1 MSLKLNER
9 YPARFNN
16 PTAGYPQGSFKNRT
30 TPTAKDGSYLEK
42 DWANDKEGFFQ
53 SLLSAAGITANG
65 AVDAVG
71 ASQYYSA
78 LLSVI
83 TSQNTDLLNT
93 TRIDVASAA
102 TVNLTSSAPSTRH
115 INITGTTSI
124 TAFTVTVGQIYF
136 VRFAA
141 SLVLTENAE
150 IVTQSGASITTQA
163 GDTCLIRATAANV
176 VEVLCYSR
184 ALSSRP
190 SGVSGLGSA
199 MVVSTTGASAVVTIA
214 ADEVMLS
221 TASGAYMTARA
232 VNVTASF
239 LVAGIGGIDTGAANS
254 QLVNT
259 WWYPW
264 LASNGTAVV
273 AFLSLSPTAPTLPA
287 GYIYKAPARAVRIDG
302 TTNRFPL
309 GMTWTGNRWSWKVT
323 AGTNVPSLPLMA
335 SGAVGSVTAPTWIA
349 VPWANFAPPGA
360 KRIVVVS
367 SNGSGTSIVAPNNS
381 YGASTSTTNP
391 SPVQNSA
398 GTAQLSWLADL
409 ILESANI
416 YWAAN
421 AGGAGLFAA
430 GGEL

>member
-1 MSLKLNER
+1 MFPIDGPGATVDNEFTEGNPVSGVPATVVTAEFMNDVQKEILN
-9 YPARFNN
+9 
-16 PTAGYPQGSFKNRT
+16 
-30 TPTAKDGSYLEK
+30 
-42 DWANDKEGFFQ
+42 
-53 SLLSAAGITANG
+53 
-65 AVDAVG
+65 
-71 ASQYYSA
+71 
-78 LLSVI
+78 VI
-83 TSQNTDLLNT
+83 TDPLVSPAITPAPFTPNQLVTAIKSLISVLGSAIDT
-93 TRIDVASAA
+93 TRIDVASTA
-102 TVNLTSSAPSTRH
+102 TLNLTTSAPNTRH
-115 INITGTTSI
+115 INITGSTGI
-124 TAFTVTVGQIYF
+124 TAFAVAAGKCYF
-136 VRFAA
+136 VRFAG
-141 SLVLTENAE
+141 SLAIANNAA

-163 GDTCLIRATAANV
+163 GDTCIIRATAANV

-184 ALSSRP
+184 ALSSQP
-190 SGVSGLGSA
+190 GGISGLGSGL
-199 MVVSTTGASAVVTIA
+199 VVSTTGASAVVTIA

-221 TASGAYMTARA
+221 TASGAYMTARG

-239 LVAGIGGIDTGAANS
+239 LVAGSGGIDAGAANS

-264 LASNGTAVV
+264 LASNGTTVIAV
-273 AFLSLSPTAPTLPA
+273 LSQSPTAPTLPA

-302 TTNRFPL
+302 TANKFPL
-309 GMTWTGNRWSWKVT
+309 GMTWTGNRWSWKIA

-335 SGAVGSVTAPTWIA
+335 SGSVGSVTVPTWIA

-367 SNGSGTSIVAPNNS
+367 SNGSGTSIVAPNNA

-398 GTAQLSWLADL
+398 SGAQLSWLVDL

-430 GGEL
+430 GGEV